1 MDLNLGIKNDLI
13 DDDDLMNMKSVSF
26 EESKRTNDNNNDY
39 SNMSLNELVISLKGK
54 LKMYETELGKLIDD
68 KLKMQMEI
76 NNLQLE
82 NMKLKKNNQNPV
94 PDNTVENNLIG
105 INSEIKKQ
113 NINLKSELDNLD
125 KIIQNHKNLISN
137 NNNLSEGNS
146 IICSNCQ
153 IKDKELE
160 KLKNEKQEICLSI
173 NDLKKQLEELKAN
186 EKKIKK
192 KKDKK
197 EKINKSESLPNIEQ
211 YFILNNKFQLVDSD
225 RNLWHMKKC
234 RKFQEFKEKN
244 KSIYKSSEDI
254 LKAFVDT
261 YENKS
266 DEENEEEENK
276 INNNEYNNN
285 NQSNNNNIPEPKKN
299 YQNEK
304 IDNKTSSVDNK
315 SPLSKDEASLSLS
328 DNSI

>member
-1 MDLNLGIKNDLI
+1 MDLNIKNDLI
-13 DDDDLMNMKSVSF
+13 DDEDLINMKSVSF
-26 EESKRTNDNNNDY
+26 EESKRTNNCDY
-39 SNMSLNELVISLKGK
+39 SNMSLNELIISLKEK
-54 LKMYETELGKLIDD
+54 LKLYESEIVKLIDER
-68 KLKMQMEI
+68 LKMQVEI

-82 NMKLKKNNQNPV
+82 NMKLKKNNENINKEEIV
-94 PDNTVENNLIG
+94 DNRLIE
-105 INSEIKKQ
+105 INAEIIKQ
-113 NINLKSELDNLD
+113 NENLKNELDNLN
-125 KIIQNHKNLISN
+125 KNIQIQKSNLEN
-137 NNNLSEGNS
+137 NNKIKEDKVY
-146 IICSNCQ
+146 CSNCN

-160 KLKNEKQEICLSI
+160 KLKNEKEEICLSI
-173 NDLKKQLEELKAN
+173 NDLKKQLEELKGN

-234 RKFQEFKEKN
+234 RKFQEFKDKN

-266 DEENEEEENK
+266 DDEGEEEENK
-276 INNNEYNNN
+276 NNINNNE
-285 NQSNNNNIPEPKKN
+285 PKKN
-299 YQNEK
+299 NNKEK
-304 IDNKTSSVDNK
+304 EENKSSASPKYSK
-315 SPLSKDEASLSLS
+315 SPLTKDEASLSLS

>member
-54 LKMYETELGKLIDD
+54 LKNYETEIVKLIDD

-82 NMKLKKNNQNPV
+82 NMKLKKNNQNPIQ
-94 PDNTVENNLIG
+94 DNTVDKNLIE
-105 INSEIKKQ
+105 INNEIKKQ
-113 NINLKSELDNLD
+113 NNNLKSELDNLD

-266 DEENEEEENK
+266 DEENEEEDNK
-276 INNNEYNNN
+276 NNNNEYNNN

>member
-13 DDDDLMNMKSVSF
+13 DDDDLLNLKNVSF
-26 EESKRTNDNNNDY
+26 EESKRTNDNNIDY

-54 LKMYETELGKLIDD
+54 LKNYETEIVKLIDD

-173 NDLKKQLEELKAN
+173 NDLKKQ
-186 EKKIKK
+186 
-192 KKDKK
+192 
-197 EKINKSESLPNIEQ
+197 
-211 YFILNNKFQLVDSD
+211 
-225 RNLWHMKKC
+225 
-234 RKFQEFKEKN
+234 
-244 KSIYKSSEDI
+244 
-254 LKAFVDT
+254 
-261 YENKS
+261 
-266 DEENEEEENK
+266 
-276 INNNEYNNN
+276 
-285 NQSNNNNIPEPKKN
+285 
-299 YQNEK
+299 
-304 IDNKTSSVDNK
+304 
-315 SPLSKDEASLSLS
+315 
-328 DNSI
+328 

>member
-39 SNMSLNELVISLKGK
+39 SNMSLNELVTSLKGK
-54 LKMYETELGKLIDD
+54 LKMYETEVGKLIDD

-266 DEENEEEENK
+266 DEENEEEDNK
-276 INNNEYNNN
+276 NNNNEYNNN
-285 NQSNNNNIPEPKKN
+285 NNNVPEQKKN
-299 YQNEK
+299 EQNEK
-304 IDNKTSSVDNK
+304 NDNKTLPIDNK

>member
-1 MDLNLGIKNDLI
+1 MDLNIGIKNDLI

-39 SNMSLNELVISLKGK
+39 SNMSLNELVTSLKSK
-54 LKMYETELGKLIDD
+54 LKMYETEVGKLIDD

-82 NMKLKKNNQNPV
+82 NMKLKKNNQNPIQ
-94 PDNTVENNLIG
+94 DNTVDKNLIE
-105 INSEIKKQ
+105 INNEIKKQ
-113 NINLKSELDNLD
+113 NNNLKSELDNLD
-125 KIIQNHKNLISN
+125 KIIQNQKNSIAN
-137 NNNLSEGNS
+137 NNNLNEGNS

-153 IKDKELE
+153 MKDKELE

-173 NDLKKQLEELKAN
+173 NDLKKQLEELKTN

-266 DEENEEEENK
+266 DDEGEEEENK
-276 INNNEYNNN
+276 NNINNNNN
-285 NQSNNNNIPEPKKN
+285 EPKKN
-299 YQNEK
+299 NNKEK
-304 IDNKTSSVDNK
+304 EENKSSASLKYSK

>member
-1 MDLNLGIKNDLI
+1 MI
-13 DDDDLMNMKSVSF
+13 
-26 EESKRTNDNNNDY
+26 
-39 SNMSLNELVISLKGK
+39 
-54 LKMYETELGKLIDD
+54 YETELGKLIDD

-82 NMKLKKNNQNPV
+82 NMKLKKNNQNPIQ
-94 PDNTVENNLIG
+94 DNTIENNLIG

-125 KIIQNHKNLISN
+125 KIIQNQKNSIAN
-137 NNNLSEGNS
+137 NNNLNEGNS

-153 IKDKELE
+153 MKDKELE

-173 NDLKKQLEELKAN
+173 NDLKKQLEELKTN

-276 INNNEYNNN
+276 NNNNEYNNN
-285 NQSNNNNIPEPKKN
+285 NIPEQKKN
-299 YQNEK
+299 EQNEK
-304 IDNKTSSVDNK
+304 NEKNDNKTIPVDNK